1 MVKNYNWQ
9 TFHGNGQ
16 FFFVIWLDAGSFVAD
31 GIIFFIFH
39 HLQRWCGHIKSMIN
53 IQPWNSSD
61 MMPFGLLW
69 ELFVHL
75 YLKYHIFIYHRIRK
89 WMTFSRIWCP
99 LYLGI
104 VPITKIFWKS
114 IFEKF
119 HWVNLRTQLQTTDL
133 IWIFFGTHIR
143 EPHDY
148 FRHRLFHPWR
158 ISWLP
163 DYGRILYKYIHK
175 LHHKSYNTTAFSG
188 TSMHPIEVTI
198 FYSVKGLKITS
209 NGLK

>member
-1 MVKNYNWQ
+1 MMRPYKIYDKYP
-9 TFHGNGQ
+9 TMKQ
-16 FFFVIWLDAGSFVAD
+16 FRHDAFWTTMGTVCAS
-31 GIIFFIFH
+31 
-39 HLQRWCGHIKSMIN
+39 
-53 IQPWNSSD
+53 
-61 MMPFGLLW
+61 LL
-69 ELFVHL
+69 EMSYL
-75 YLKYHIFIYHRIRK
+75 YLSSNQEMDDGHP
-89 WMTFSRIWCP
+89 MTFSRIWYP

-148 FRHRLFHPWR
+148 VRHRLFHPWR

-209 NGLK
+209 HSLN